1 MNKNRITNSAKK
13 KRNKSNKSNKSNKG
27 WTNDWGKEE

>member
-1 MNKNRITNSAKK
+1 MNENRITNSAKK
-13 KRNKSNKSNKSNKG
+13 KRNKSNKSNKG